1 MDDSLITGQGKEMK
15 VSDKVVQRLRLL
27 IEQSNMQVGARLP
40 AERKLCEEL
49 GVSRSSLREAI
60 QQLVASGVLVSKV
73 GAGNYLQQLPANW
86 SQNLIVEPLTNLMNQ
101 DPEYR
106 FDVQEA
112 RMVLEGGTA
121 WYAAQRA
128 TAEDLANIRQCFE
141 QINHFQMLGDDAQ
154 SAIAD
159 AKFHLAIAE
168 ASHNLVLIQM
178 MRGLFDLLQY
188 NVMLGRRKVY
198 TTPRHFEQLHDQHFQ
213 VMDAIERQD
222 PEAARKAVCGHIE
235 FVVQRVRLID
245 EEEARRQ
252 RASRLNRT

>member
-1 MDDSLITGQGKEMK
+1 MK
-15 VSDKVVQRLRLL
+15 VSDKVVQDLRTLV
-27 IEQSNMQVGARLP
+27 EKNQMQVGDRLP
-40 AERKLCEEL
+40 AERKLCEQL

-60 QQLVASGVLVSKV
+60 QQLASQGMLVSKV
-73 GAGNYLQQLPANW
+73 GAGTFLQQLPTNW
-86 SQNLIVEPLTNLMNQ
+86 SQYQIVQPLSNLIDE
-101 DPEYR
+101 DPAYR

-128 TAEDLANIRQCFE
+128 TAEDLKKIRACYE
-141 QINHFQMLGDDAQ
+141 QIVHFQILGDDDQA
-154 SAIAD
+154 AIAD

-188 NVMLGRRKVY
+188 NVVLGRRKVY
-198 TTPRHFEQLHDQHFQ
+198 TEAHRFDQLHDQHFQ

-222 PEAARKAVCGHIE
+222 PEAARTAVCGHIE
-235 FVVQRVRLID
+235 FVVQQVRMID
-245 EEEARRQ
+245 EEDARRQ
-252 RASRLNRT
+252 RASRLNRIAP

>member
-1 MDDSLITGQGKEMK
+1 MK
-15 VSDKVVQRLRLL
+15 VSDKVVQDLRTLV
-27 IEQSNMQVGARLP
+27 EKNQMQVGDRLP
-40 AERKLCEEL
+40 AERKLCEQL

-60 QQLVASGVLVSKV
+60 QQLTSQGILVSKV
-73 GAGNYLQQLPANW
+73 GAGTFLQQLPTNW
-86 SQNLIVEPLTNLMNQ
+86 SQYQIVQPLSNLIDE
-101 DPEYR
+101 DPAYR

-128 TAEDLANIRQCFE
+128 TSEDLKNIRACYE
-141 QINHFQMLGDDAQ
+141 QIAHFQILGDDDQA
-154 SAIAD
+154 AIAD

-188 NVMLGRRKVY
+188 NVVLGRRKVY
-198 TTPRHFEQLHDQHFQ
+198 TEAHRFDQLHDQHFQ

-222 PEAARKAVCGHIE
+222 PEAARTAVCGHIE
-235 FVVQRVRLID
+235 FVVQQVRMID
-245 EEEARRQ
+245 EEDARRQ
-252 RASRLNRT
+252 RASRLNRIAP

>member
-1 MDDSLITGQGKEMK
+1 MK
-15 VSDKVVQRLRLL
+15 VSDKVVQDLRTLV
-27 IEQSNMQVGARLP
+27 EKNQMQVGDRLP
-40 AERKLCEEL
+40 AERKLCEQL

-60 QQLVASGVLVSKV
+60 QQLTSQGMLVSKV
-73 GAGNYLQQLPANW
+73 GAGTFLQQLPTNW
-86 SQNLIVEPLTNLMNQ
+86 SQYQIVQPLSNLIDE
-101 DPEYR
+101 DPAYR

-128 TAEDLANIRQCFE
+128 TAEDLKKIRACYE
-141 QINHFQMLGDDAQ
+141 QIVHFQILADDDQA
-154 SAIAD
+154 AIAD

-188 NVMLGRRKVY
+188 NVVLGRRKVY
-198 TTPRHFEQLHDQHFQ
+198 TEAHRFDQLHDQHFQ

-222 PEAARKAVCGHIE
+222 PEAARSAVCGHIE
-235 FVVQRVRLID
+235 FVVQQVRMID
-245 EEEARRQ
+245 EEDARRQ
-252 RASRLNRT
+252 RASRLNRIAP

>member
-1 MDDSLITGQGKEMK
+1 MK
-15 VSDKVVQRLRLL
+15 VSDKVVQDLHTLV
-27 IEQSNMQVGARLP
+27 EKNQMQVGDRLP
-40 AERKLCEEL
+40 AERKLCEQL

-60 QQLVASGVLVSKV
+60 QQLTSQGMLVSKV
-73 GAGNYLQQLPANW
+73 GAGTFLQQLPTNW
-86 SQNLIVEPLTNLMNQ
+86 SQYQIVQPLSNLIDE
-101 DPEYR
+101 DPAYR

-128 TAEDLANIRQCFE
+128 TAEDLQNIRACYE
-141 QINHFQMLGDDAQ
+141 QIAHFQILGDDDQA
-154 SAIAD
+154 AIAD

-188 NVMLGRRKVY
+188 NVVLGRRKVY
-198 TTPRHFEQLHDQHFQ
+198 SEAHRFDQLHDQHFQ

-222 PEAARKAVCGHIE
+222 PEAARTAVCGHIE
-235 FVVQRVRLID
+235 FVVQQVRMID
-245 EEEARRQ
+245 EEDARRQ
-252 RASRLNRT
+252 RASRLNRIAP

>member
-1 MDDSLITGQGKEMK
+1 MK
-15 VSDKVVQRLRLL
+15 VSDKVVQDLRTLV
-27 IEQSNMQVGARLP
+27 EKNQMQVGDRLP
-40 AERKLCEEL
+40 AERKLCEQL

-60 QQLVASGVLVSKV
+60 QQLTSQGMLVSKV
-73 GAGNYLQQLPANW
+73 GAGTFLQQLPTNW
-86 SQNLIVEPLTNLMNQ
+86 SQYQIVQPLSNLIDE
-101 DPEYR
+101 DPAYR

-128 TAEDLANIRQCFE
+128 TAEDLKNIRACYE
-141 QINHFQMLGDDAQ
+141 QIAHFQILGDDDQA
-154 SAIAD
+154 AIAD

-188 NVMLGRRKVY
+188 NVVLGRRKVY
-198 TTPRHFEQLHDQHFQ
+198 SDTHRFDQLHDQHFQ

-222 PEAARKAVCGHIE
+222 PEAARSAVCGHIE
-235 FVVQRVRLID
+235 FVVQQVRMID
-245 EEEARRQ
+245 EEDARRQ
-252 RASRLNRT
+252 RASRLNRIAP

>member
-1 MDDSLITGQGKEMK
+1 MK

-27 IEQSNMQVGARLP
+27 IEKNNVQVGERLP
-40 AERKLCEEL
+40 AERQLCEQL

-60 QQLVASGVLVSKV
+60 QQLITAGIIQSKA
-73 GAGNYLQQLPANW
+73 GAGNYLKQLPAHW
-86 SQNLIVEPLTNLMNQ
+86 SQHQIVEPLFGLIDQ

-128 TAEDLANIRQCFE
+128 TPSDLINIRQCFE
-141 QINHFQMLGDDAQ
+141 QISHFQALGDDAHA
-154 SAIAD
+154 AIAD
-159 AKFHLAIAE
+159 ANFHLAIAE

-178 MRGLFDLLQY
+178 MRSLFDLLQD

-198 TTPRHFEQLHDQHFQ
+198 TTPQHFEQLHDQHFE

-222 PEAARKAVCGHIE
+222 SETARKAACGHIE
-235 FVVQRVRLID
+235 FVVQRVRMID

-252 RASRLNRT
+252 RSSRLNRT

>member
-1 MDDSLITGQGKEMK
+1 MK
-15 VSDKVVQRLRLL
+15 VSDQIVQRLRLL
-27 IEQSNMQVGARLP
+27 IEQSNMQVGERLP
-40 AERKLCEEL
+40 AERKLCEQL

-60 QQLVASGVLVSKV
+60 QQLSSIGILLSKA
-73 GAGNYLQQLPANW
+73 GAGTYLQQLPATW
-86 SQNLIVEPLTNLMNQ
+86 SQHQIVEPLSNLMHQ

-128 TAEDLANIRQCFE
+128 TPADLENIRQCYE
-141 QINHFQMLGDDAQ
+141 QINHFQVLGDDAQ
-154 SAIAD
+154 AAIAD

-198 TTPRHFEQLHDQHFQ
+198 TAPRHFEQLHDQHLQ
-213 VMDAIERQD
+213 VMNAIVGQD

-235 FVVQRVRLID
+235 FVVQQVRLID

-252 RASRLNRT
+252 RASRLNRI

>member
-1 MDDSLITGQGKEMK
+1 MK
-15 VSDKVVQRLRLL
+15 VSDKVVQDLRTLV
-27 IEQSNMQVGARLP
+27 EKNQMQVGDRLP
-40 AERKLCEEL
+40 AERKLCEQL

-60 QQLVASGVLVSKV
+60 QQLTSQGMLVSKV
-73 GAGNYLQQLPANW
+73 GAGTFLQQLPTNW
-86 SQNLIVEPLTNLMNQ
+86 SQYQIVQPLSNLIDE
-101 DPEYR
+101 DPAYR

-128 TAEDLANIRQCFE
+128 TAEDLKNIRACYE
-141 QINHFQMLGDDAQ
+141 QIAHFQILGDDDQA
-154 SAIAD
+154 AIAD

-188 NVMLGRRKVY
+188 NVVLGRRKVY
-198 TTPRHFEQLHDQHFQ
+198 TEAHRFDQLHDQHFQ

-222 PEAARKAVCGHIE
+222 PEAARSAVCGHIE
-235 FVVQRVRLID
+235 FVVRQVRMID
-245 EEEARRQ
+245 EEDARRQ
-252 RASRLNRT
+252 RASRLNRIAP